1 MKMRRPDRRQL
12 QSGFTLLEMVIS
24 LALLLILSGAILGG
38 MATMQKNYRSN
49 EIRTILNGQMR
60 ASMELMAQEVG
71 QAGLP
76 PSGMA
81 SNSVYT
87 GTGASGAVASVTNAS
102 AITANATLPTTVTIA
117 TNPPASVQLN
127 QVVIADTGTNAE
139 VITILGPS
147 GSPTNQFS
155 AIFQKN
161 HAANFSLYP
170 HGVYPQGITFQN
182 APAFPA
188 GTSAYS
194 NTSLIAFGDIT
205 GTGNLTIVEYVCP
218 TATTTGTITDSSG
231 VQWGPLTRTEYVYP
245 FTATPTSATLL
256 GLVRVATAPSGTPAD
271 GCRFDYNV
279 FYAAGWYM
287 VTSVNVTIVAESQ
300 TNDPQTKAPVVIT
313 KSFMN
318 IQPRN
323 IVNAYTIY
331 NYSMN
336 LSTPTTPTAEFLSI
350 PTAVVTQIGTFTQ

>member
-155 AIFQKN
+155 AIFQRTT
-161 HAANFSLYP
+161 
-170 HGVYPQGITFQN
+170 PQ
-182 APAFPA
+182 
-188 GTSAYS
+188 TSAS
-194 NTSLIAFGDIT
+194 ILTESTRRESHSKTPRRFQQAPQLIA
-205 GTGNLTIVEYVCP
+205 
-218 TATTTGTITDSSG
+218 
-231 VQWGPLTRTEYVYP
+231 TRH
-245 FTATPTSATLL
+245 
-256 GLVRVATAPSGTPAD
+256 
-271 GCRFDYNV
+271 
-279 FYAAGWYM
+279 
-287 VTSVNVTIVAESQ
+287 
-300 TNDPQTKAPVVIT
+300 
-313 KSFMN
+313 
-318 IQPRN
+318 
-323 IVNAYTIY
+323 
-331 NYSMN
+331 
-336 LSTPTTPTAEFLSI
+336 
-350 PTAVVTQIGTFTQ
+350 